1 MQTVSHPLDEARFFN
16 FSRRSFKIQAIEEMG
31 NGDSEQDVLSDD
43 HKQWVAD
50 NVDHNVATLTG
61 KRTFHCMRIIFAH
74 TKPMRGFR
82 KIPHLKER
90 QPAAFFTN
98 NCEGEMVLY

>member
-1 MQTVSHPLDEARFFN
+1 
-16 FSRRSFKIQAIEEMG
+16 MG
-31 NGDSEQDVLSDD
+31 NGDSEQEVLGDD

-82 KIPHLKER
+82 KILYLKEH

-98 NCEGEMVLY
+98 NCEVEMVPY